1 MALIAID
8 MDGTLLSNENMITKE
23 NVESIKAAQSEGIH
37 VVISTGRLYDSA
49 KEALDEVGINC
60 PIISLNGS
68 KIYDQNGNVILNKTM
83 NKEVFSRVLTECERE
98 NNTFIVSTNK
108 GSYTKNRDKLYEEFF
123 IDKKTKK
130 IKKLTATLENIRNY
144 HSVEDFTSLDVY
156 KILFL
161 SNDQGTISRLRNKLS
176 REEQLLVTSS
186 HSNNLE
192 INAAGVSKGAAL
204 LHLAPILGVDL
215 QQSMAIGDS
224 FNDVSMFNRVGF
236 SVAMGNATDELKQH
250 CVFTTKTNNE
260 SGVAHAIYHFMDL
273 KKKVSN

>member
-8 MDGTLLSNENMITKE
+8 MDGTLISNENIITKE

-49 KEALDEVGINC
+49 KETLDEVGINC

-68 KIYDQNGNVILNKTM
+68 KICDQNGNVILNKTM
-83 NKEVFSRVLTECERE
+83 DKDVFSRVLAECERE
-98 NNTFIVSTNK
+98 NNTFIISTNK
-108 GSYTKNRDKLYEEFF
+108 GSYTKNRDELYEEFF
-123 IDKKTKK
+123 TDKQTKK
-130 IKKLTATLENIRNY
+130 LKKLTTTLKNIRNY
-144 HSVEDFTSLDVY
+144 HSVEDFTLLDVY

-161 SNDQGTISRLRNKLS
+161 SNDQTTISRLRNKLA
-176 REEQLLVTSS
+176 REEKLLVTSS

-192 INAAGVSKGAAL
+192 INAAGISKGAAL
-204 LHLAPILGVDL
+204 LYLAPILGVDL

-236 SVAMGNATDELKQH
+236 PVAMGNATDELKQH

-260 SGVAHAIYHFMDL
+260 SGVAHAIYHFMEL
-273 KKKVSN
+273 KKKISN

>member
-8 MDGTLLSNENMITKE
+8 MDGTLISNENIITKE

-37 VVISTGRLYDSA
+37 VVISTGRLFDSA
-49 KEALDEVGINC
+49 KETLDEVGIKC

-68 KIYDQNGNVILNKTM
+68 KICDQAGNVILNKTM
-83 NKEVFSRVLTECERE
+83 DKDVFSRVLAECERE
-98 NNTFIVSTNK
+98 NNTFIISTNK
-108 GSYTKNRDKLYEEFF
+108 GSYTKNRNELYEEFF
-123 IDKKTKK
+123 MDKQTKK
-130 IKKLTATLENIRNY
+130 LKKLTTTLKSIQNY
-144 HSVEDFTSLDVY
+144 HSVEDFTLLDVY

-161 SNDQGTISRLRNKLS
+161 SNDQATISRLRNKLS
-176 REEQLLVTSS
+176 REEKILVTSS

-192 INAAGVSKGAAL
+192 INGAGISKGAAL

-236 SVAMGNATDELKQH
+236 PVAMGNATDELKQH

-273 KKKVSN
+273 KKKISN